1 MENRLREIKKER
13 NIERIG
19 GKKMCKTKDLIET
32 EMTKKREFESVEKDE
47 AK

>member
-19 GKKMCKTKDLIET
+19 GEKKMCKTKDLIET
-32 EMTKKREFESVEKDE
+32 VR
-47 AK
+47 